1 MTSYSIA
8 LHLCNLFN
16 TITDSKAKQ
25 VAPTSQTLAE
35 ILRSVSSKPCAKQLD
50 RKSIP
55 FKSFSAHRDFPDARS
70 IAPGCVSFAFSCN
83 LFAHAAIAREP
94 LNLRGPES
102 VAPLTV
108 YTRDTISTRVRR
120 SD

>member
-25 VAPTSQTLAE
+25 VASNSQTLPE
-35 ILRSVSSKPCAKQLD
+35 ILRSVSSKQCAKQLD
-50 RKSIP
+50 RKFIA
-55 FKSFSAHRDFPDARS
+55 FTSFSARRDFPDARS
-70 IAPGCVSFAFSCN
+70 TAPGCVSFASSCN

-94 LNLRGPES
+94 LNLREP
-102 VAPLTV
+102 
-108 YTRDTISTRVRR
+108 
-120 SD
+120 